1 MKKCLILLAWMAL
14 LTACTQETELSIVP
28 DIASFQFDADGGS
41 FDAVLFTNGSWT
53 ATCEDT
59 SVSFT
64 PTSGDYTT
72 PMHIVVG
79 PNEERYT
86 KSIRISLLT
95 KLDDIS
101 RSGKIVI
108 TQACRPFIFCEESFL
123 QAPAAGGNVL
133 FHINANESWKVVET
147 LCDGAPSDLSVA
159 PLTYGPNAVDVTV
172 LIPENETGLARTFTV
187 TLALESYLDK
197 TLVLT
202 VVQAAD

>member
-1 MKKCLILLAWMAL
+1 MKKCLLLLAWMAL
-14 LTACTQETELSIVP
+14 LAACTQDTELSITP
-28 DIASFQFDADGGS
+28 DIPAIQFDAEGGS

-53 ATCEDT
+53 ASCDDP

-108 TQACRPFIFCEESFL
+108 TQECRPFIYCEESLL
-123 QAPAAGGNVL
+123 QAPAAGGDIR
-133 FHINANESWKVVET
+133 FHVNANDSWKMVET
-147 LCDGAPSDLSVA
+147 LCDGAPVA
-159 PLTYGPNAVDVTV
+159 LPVDPVTSGPNSVDVTV
-172 LIPENETGLARTFTV
+172 RIPENLTGSSRTFTV
-187 TLALESYLDK
+187 TLALESRLDC
-197 TLVLT
+197 TAVLM
-202 VVQAAD
+202 VVQAAG